1 MKIGSLLIISDLHI
15 GITKDI
21 WDKGVRIPSQ
31 VKATAARINALK
43 RSTETAKLVML
54 GDVKHHIPNISWQEE
69 KEIPEFFSLLDFK
82 KIILVKG
89 NHDGR
94 IERLVPGNV
103 KVRKSYSCGK
113 YAFTH
118 GHRTI
123 KTSKGII
130 VMGHNQAHV
139 KFRDELGAS
148 YVEPVWVKGPLK
160 GPYKGKKLVM
170 VPAFNELAGATLVN
184 KDELIGPIARHL
196 DKKQAH
202 CYLLDGT
209 DLGTVSDLAIIVK
222 QVNNQEIL

>member
-1 MKIGSLLIISDLHI
+1 MFIADKPAMIAGDLLVVSDLHI

-21 WDKGVRIPSQ
+21 WDKGVRMPGQ
-31 VKATAARINALK
+31 VRSIAKRINEIKKSAK
-43 RSTETAKLVML
+43 AKKLVML
-54 GDVKHHIPNISWQEE
+54 GDIKHHIPNITWQEE
-69 KEIPEFFSLLDFK
+69 RELPEFFSLLDFK
-82 KIILVKG
+82 EIILVKG

-94 IERLVPGNV
+94 IERLVPSHV

-123 KTSKGII
+123 KTSKEVI
-130 VMGHNQAHV
+130 VVGHNQAHV

-160 GPYKGKKLVM
+160 GPYKGKKLIM
-170 VPAFNELAGATLVN
+170 VPAFNELAGAALVN
-184 KDELIGPIARHL
+184 KDELLGPIAKHL
-196 DKKQAH
+196 DRKKAH

-209 DLGTVSDLAIIVK
+209 DLGTISDLVI
-222 QVNNQEIL
+222 NE